1 MFIDNYF
8 NTTIWSEQKPEFVKS
23 LNKASNKYI
32 KDARTREK
40 KFIKEHGDFGRS
52 YHSTPLTMDNDFLDF
67 RNYIGQKSWEYLDH
81 QGYDMQ
87 QYTTMFS
94 EMWVQEFAKKGGG
107 HHSAHV
113 HWNQHVS
120 GFYFLK
126 CSDKTSYPVFHEPR
140 TGARAT
146 KLKMKD
152 QKGVWGGSE
161 LIHFKPTPGTLII
174 FPGFLEHEFSVDF
187 GLYIGI
193 YKPCR
198 KKWLKMFK
206 KKKYTVIRQAISK
219 DLAAFVANYFMM
231 QKQVYDTCRAQRYIS
246 PFENII
252 GHYEGRDEQIPETY
266 SQYSNIA
273 METLMLKCQP
283 KMEEVTGLK
292 LYPAYTYARIYK
304 KGDILKRHKDR
315 FSCEISTTMNLGG
328 DDWPI
333 YLEPSGKEGMKGIKV
348 DLKPGDMLVYSGCE
362 LEHWRNKFRG
372 KECVQVFLHYNNRKT
387 PGARDNM
394 FDKRPHLGLP
404 SWFKR

>member
-1 MFIDNYF
+1 
-8 NTTIWSEQKPEFVKS
+8 
-23 LNKASNKYI
+23 
-32 KDARTREK
+32 
-40 KFIKEHGDFGRS
+40 
-52 YHSTPLTMDNDFLDF
+52 
-67 RNYIGQKSWEYLDH
+67 
-81 QGYDMQ
+81 
-87 QYTTMFS
+87 
-94 EMWVQEFAKKGGG
+94 
-107 HHSAHV
+107 
-113 HWNQHVS
+113 
-120 GFYFLK
+120 
-126 CSDKTSYPVFHEPR
+126 
-140 TGARAT
+140 
-146 KLKMKD
+146 
-152 QKGVWGGSE
+152 
-161 LIHFKPTPGTLII
+161 
-174 FPGFLEHEFSVDF
+174 
-187 GLYIGI
+187 
-193 YKPCR
+193 
-198 KKWLKMFK
+198 MFK

-231 QKQVYDTCRAQRYIS
+231 QKQVYDTCRNARYIS

-252 GHYEGRDEQIPETY
+252 GHYEGKDEQIPETY
-266 SQYSNIA
+266 SQYSNVA

-283 KMEEVTGLK
+283 EMEKVTGLK

-333 YLEPSGKEGMKGIKV
+333 YLEPNPKKGGVKPGVGYVSENTKGIKV

-362 LEHWRNKFRG
+362 LEHWREKFKG